1 MAPQSEFP
9 LVFEQLKKILQ
20 PVASKITI
28 TADTPGS
35 YSLDGPY
42 SEKWRKQL
50 FFGSAQIKKNYVSFY
65 LMPVYMFPDLLK
77 DISPELRKHMQG
89 KSCFN
94 FKKVEPELFEELEEL
109 TRMSVEKFKRENM
122 SRRSNMSQLAGNKKP

>member
-1 MAPQSEFP
+1 MSPKSDFP
-9 LVFEQLKKILQ
+9 LVFEQLKSILR
-20 PVASKITI
+20 PFEPKFTV
-28 TADTPGS
+28 TADTPGA

-42 SEKWRKQL
+42 SEKWKKQL

-65 LMPVYMFPDLLK
+65 LMPVYMFPNLLK

-94 FKKVEPELFEELEEL
+94 FKKFEPDMFEELSRL
-109 TRMSVEKFKRENM
+109 THKSIERFRTSKEN
-122 SRRSNMSQLAGNKKP
+122 GEI

>member
-1 MAPQSEFP
+1 MSPQSDFP
-9 LVFEQLKKILQ
+9 LVFEKLKNILK
-20 PVASKITI
+20 PFEPKLNV
-28 TADTPGS
+28 TADTPGV

-42 SEKWRKQL
+42 SEKWQRRP

-77 DISPELRKHMQG
+77 GMSPELKKHMQG

-94 FKKVEPELFEELEEL
+94 FKEIEPDLFEELAKL
-109 TRMSVEKFKRENM
+109 TRKGVETFRTSKEKGEI
-122 SRRSNMSQLAGNKKP
+122 